1 MMRAGK
7 DEQMAMVKLEPAK
20 KSAIWGGRKLIEEF
34 GKGFDGEN
42 LAETWELSAHPDG
55 LSVIASGEDVG
66 LTLPEYIE
74 KYGKGILGA
83 NCEKFEDFPILIKLI
98 DAKSKLSVQV
108 HPDDAY
114 ARKYENQYGKTEM
127 WYVVEDEPGAKLCY
141 GCKREVSKDEFRK
154 HIADNTLDE
163 VMNMVPVKQGDV
175 FFIEAGTIHAI
186 GGGIVVVEIQ
196 QNSNVTY
203 RVYDYGRVGAD
214 GKPRELH
221 IEKAL
226 DVAKLAPPRTDYDF
240 GGHIGVCDCFVVD
253 LFRIDGA
260 GLNGN
265 ATVDSFVSLLVVE
278 GEGAVENNGETL
290 SMKKGDSILITAGSG
305 AFFVKGK
312 LTVIQTVVP

>member
-1 MMRAGK
+1 
-7 DEQMAMVKLEPAK
+7 MAILKLEPAK

-34 GKGFDGEN
+34 GKDFDGEN

-55 LSVIASGEDVG
+55 SSVIASGEDAG

-74 KYGKGILGA
+74 KYGKGVLGT

-98 DAKSKLSVQV
+98 DAKSELSVQV
-108 HPDDAY
+108 HPDDDY
-114 ARKYENQYGKTEM
+114 AREHENQYGKTEM
-127 WYVVEDEPGAKLCY
+127 WYVVDAEPGAKLCY

-154 HIADNTLDE
+154 HIEENTLDE
-163 VMNMVPVKQGDV
+163 VMNMVPVKPGDV

-186 GGGIVVVEIQ
+186 GGGIVIAEIQ

-226 DVAKLAPPRTDYDF
+226 DVVKLAPPKTDYDF
-240 GGHIGVCDCFVVD
+240 GEHIGECDCFVVD
-253 LFRIDGA
+253 LFQIDDAEMHGA
-260 GLNGN
+260 
-265 ATVDSFVSLLVVE
+265 ATGESFVSLLVVD
-278 GEGAVENNGETL
+278 GEGAIENEGEAV
-290 SMKKGDSILITAGSG
+290 SVKKGDSILLTAGSG
-305 AFFVKGK
+305 EFSVKGK
-312 LTVIQTVVP
+312 LTVIQTRIP